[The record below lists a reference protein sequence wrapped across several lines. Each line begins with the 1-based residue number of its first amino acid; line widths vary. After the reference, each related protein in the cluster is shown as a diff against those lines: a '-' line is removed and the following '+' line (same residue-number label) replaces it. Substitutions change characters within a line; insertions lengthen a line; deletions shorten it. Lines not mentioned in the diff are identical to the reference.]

1 MLLRERIVVY
11 RRGPRFLQR
20 LALAVRADVRSLAPA
35 VVPQRLAE
43 GRQWFGPAS
52 GARRPPLPG
61 PYPGRKWPSPNSRR
75 PDSWDLKSNPLKLD
89 RGVTVLNAEDL
100 VKRHLEILAAK
111 LCGDKSW
118 LCEQRPMATPLAD
131 LKDVGIELRILE

>member
-1 MLLRERIVVY
+1 
-11 RRGPRFLQR
+11 
-20 LALAVRADVRSLAPA
+20 
-35 VVPQRLAE
+35 
-43 GRQWFGPAS
+43 
-52 GARRPPLPG
+52 LPG
-61 PYPGRKWPSPNSRR
+61 PYPGRKWPSPNSRP